1 MKKMMLLLAAGM
13 VSAALVACGQE
24 AESAA
29 TVGSEAIQKSQT
41 AGDAAGT
48 EKPATDTKQ
57 DGSDTSAS
65 KSEENGATAENGA
78 ASETENTAGTGTTA
92 ENGQTEESKSSEE
105 ESANKFVVGDVDN
118 FSVNGKIV
126 ARFGKEVKS
135 IVAEQ
140 DLEALADLVAFPVY
154 MGFADGGVSVESRED
169 FIALGADAVF
179 TQEMVDAMAK
189 ADENSLSASKA
200 GFSLTETGRPNVVF
214 GVVGGKLAIQGMNY

>member
-1 MKKMMLLLAAGM
+1 MKKMMLMLAAGIM
-13 VSAALVACGQE
+13 SAALVACGQE
-24 AESAA
+24 AESAV
-29 TVGSEAIQKSQT
+29 TVGSEAIQESQAEETKS
-41 AGDAAGT
+41 
-48 EKPATDTKQ
+48 
-57 DGSDTSAS
+57 
-65 KSEENGATAENGA
+65 
-78 ASETENTAGTGTTA
+78 
-92 ENGQTEESKSSEE
+92 TEEDQR
-105 ESANKFVVGDVDN
+105 NKFVVGNVDN
-118 FSVNGKIV
+118 FSVNSTIV

>member
-1 MKKMMLLLAAGM
+1 MKKIMLLLVAGM
-13 VSAALVACGQE
+13 MGAALAACGQE

-29 TVGSEAIQKSQT
+29 TIGSEAIQESQA
-41 AGDAAGT
+41 AGDATGT
-48 EKPATDTKQ
+48 EKPETDTKQ
-57 DGSDTSAS
+57 DGSATSAD

-78 ASETENTAGTGTTA
+78 ASGAEATAGTETTT
-92 ENGQTEESKSSEE
+92 ENGQSEETKPSEE
-105 ESANKFVVGDVDN
+105 ESANNFVVGNVDN
-118 FSVNGKIV
+118 FSVDSTIV

-154 MGFADGGVSVESRED
+154 MGFADGGGSVESRED

-189 ADENSLSASKA
+189 ADENSLSASRA
-200 GFSLTETGRPNVVF
+200 GFSLTDTGRPNIVF